1 LSNHLDVTTPDGA
14 FSAYVASRGA
24 ASAPAIVVLHEVF
37 GVNADLRE
45 TCHELADKGYIAICP
60 DLFWRQEPGVDLSHW
75 TEAEWKKGLA
85 LYSAYDFDAG
95 VSDVAD
101 TVAAARTLDGA
112 SGKVGVMGFCLG
124 GLMTFLTA
132 ARENVDCAVAYY
144 GGGTENHLSESDA
157 VTVPM
162 LMHLG
167 EEDEFISKDA
177 QRKIKEA
184 FTGNP
189 HVEIHSYPGCSHAF
203 ARHTGVHYDPAAAS
217 IANGRTWAVFA
228 KHLR

>member
-1 LSNHLDVTTPDGA
+1 MSNRLDVTTPDGA
-14 FSAYVASRGA
+14 FSAYLARPAA

-132 ARENVDCAVAYY
+132 ARGNVDSAVAYY
-144 GGGTENHLSESDA
+144 GGGTENHQRIRRRHCSDA
-157 VTVPM
+157 
-162 LMHLG
+162 
-167 EEDEFISKDA
+167 DA
-177 QRKIKEA
+177 
-184 FTGNP
+184 
-189 HVEIHSYPGCSHAF
+189 PG
-203 ARHTGVHYDPAAAS
+203 
-217 IANGRTWAVFA
+217 
-228 KHLR
+228 